1 MDSYIR
7 RHRAY
12 GISIGALL
20 LSAPLLAATVSAPV
34 PAAPATQAPP
44 VVPAPPAVKNPLGCK
59 LLKASA
65 YSYLL
70 SKTGPTDAALS
81 ALLSEQGEGY
91 GVVSAATGTNGGNR
105 DAGYVWHSGD
115 EVIIAFRGTLADAGD
130 SDKQMLSIQDW
141 LNDADYA
148 PKTDPELGQVHGGFK
163 AAFDN
168 LWPGLVQQIKAWQA
182 AGKLGANPKV
192 YVTGHSK
199 GGALAQLTA
208 LKLRA
213 EKLLPVTEVDTFGSP
228 RVGGES
234 FAAKYAAAGID
245 GVRYEDY
252 DDLVPH
258 VPLNT
263 TELSLAPLLRRL
275 IEVKGSP
282 AGDYVS
288 VGKLRYIQ
296 EDGSVVAAAD
306 ADLETSRLAGF
317 APMIFQSP
325 DDIGAALAEAHDIG
339 DMSASDS
346 SRYYQAVCGK

>member
-1 MDSYIR
+1 MDSYIDGR
-7 RHRAY
+7 RTRW
-12 GISIGALL
+12 IALGFL
-20 LSAPLLAATVSAPV
+20 LVSVPLWAATVAAPV
-34 PAAPATQAPP
+34 PAAPAPA
-44 VVPAPPAVKNPLGCK
+44 VPAPPAVKSPLGCK

-70 SKTGPTDAALS
+70 SKTGPTDATLPG
-81 ALLSEQGEGY
+81 LLGEQGEGY
-91 GVVSAATGTNGGNR
+91 GVVSAATATNGGNR

-115 EVIIAFRGTLADAGD
+115 ELIIAFRGTLADAGD

-168 LWPGLVQQIKAWQA
+168 VWPGLAQQIKAWQA
-182 AGKLGANPKV
+182 AGKLSPSPKV

-199 GGALAQLTA
+199 GGALAELAA

-213 EKLLPVTEVDTFGSP
+213 EKLLPVTEVDTFGAP
-228 RVGGES
+228 RVGGAD
-234 FAAKYAAAGID
+234 FAAKYAAAGIE

-258 VPLNT
+258 VPLNS

-275 IEVKGSP
+275 IEVRGSP

-288 VGKLRYIQ
+288 VGRLRYIQ
-296 EDGSVVAAAD
+296 EDGSVLAAAD

-317 APMIFQSP
+317 APLIFQSP
-325 DDIGAALAEAHDIG
+325 DDIGATLKEAHDIG
-339 DMSASDS
+339 DMSASDT
-346 SRYYQAVCGK
+346 SRYYQSVCGAPRG